1 MVKTTIYSPSCW
13 NPDQLQ
19 PFSQSRWY
27 GFYVLS
33 PPQKEMFEFPGRLFV
48 NMASFPEKGYGLKEE
63 SHEMLLGEH
72 LRSLAKACKAPVKII
87 YKTLTR

>member
-1 MVKTTIYSPSCW
+1 
-13 NPDQLQ
+13 
-19 PFSQSRWY
+19 
-27 GFYVLS
+27 
-33 PPQKEMFEFPGRLFV
+33 MFEFPGRLFV